1 MSISRRNIL
10 GVAIGATAL
19 AASASA
25 RAQQWGDPPT
35 PAAGDPKAPVWPPAE
50 HFNLWPAGK
59 MPNAPATLPTPTGTM
74 NGPANARELWLTGV
88 AEPHVGVFRPARP
101 DGRSVLIIPGGGYRF
116 VSVHNEGIDVAAALT
131 AQGIT
136 CFVLVYRLPGE
147 GWSNRADVPLQD
159 AQRAMRLIRARAATW
174 GIKADKLGMIGF
186 SAGGHLASM
195 LAVGHSDPIYAAIDA
210 ADVQSALP
218 AYAGL
223 GYAVTSFTSAG
234 NEGRTSNG
242 LWGASADGGTMA
254 RYDALARVTS
264 DTPPSFLIHAM
275 NDGSVPI
282 RQSIAWMEACLAARV
297 PVEAHLLQTGGH
309 GFGAAHLPENSPG
322 RVWPLQFARWTA
334 GF

>member
-1 MSISRRNIL
+1 MPIDRRTVL
-10 GVAIGATAL
+10 GAAIGATAL
-19 AASASA
+19 AASAA

-35 PAAGDPKAPVWPPAE
+35 PAAGDPKAPVWPPTE
-50 HFNLWPAGK
+50 SFSLWPAGK
-59 MPNAPATLPTPTGTM
+59 MPNAPATLPTPTATM

-88 AEPHVGVFRPARP
+88 AQPHVGVFRPARP

-147 GWSNRADVPLQD
+147 GWINRADVPLQD
-159 AQRAMRLIRARAATW
+159 AQRAMRLIRAGAKNW
-174 GIKADKLGMIGF
+174 GIDPERLGVMAF
-186 SAGGHLASM
+186 SAGGHLGAM
-195 LAVGHSDPIYAAIDA
+195 LAVGHSDPVYTAIDA
-210 ADVQSALP
+210 ADVQSARP

-234 NEGRTSNG
+234 KEGNSKSG
-242 LWGASADGGTMA
+242 LWGDSADADTIA
-254 RYDALARVTS
+254 RYNALARVTS

-275 NDGSVPI
+275 NDTSVPI

-309 GFGAAHLPENSPG
+309 GFGGAHLPDSNSG

-334 GF
+334 IQ